1 MKPHLELY
9 DHLEEGRLSPSV
21 RDALSWALEACLPA
35 VLALPE
41 GPVPVLSGLD
51 GVEISVVDDEV
62 IRDVHA
68 RFLNDPTVT
77 DVITFPH
84 GDGMGEI
91 IVSYDTA
98 VRQASEFNEPVFRE
112 LFRYMVHGLL
122 HLHGYIDTEPEER
135 ELMFSRQEPLVQEFG
150 AALAGMSSP
159 DNRCPGG

>member
-9 DHLEEGRLSPSV
+9 DHLEERGLNPSV
-21 RDALSWALEACLPA
+21 ADALSCALEACLPA

-41 GPVPVLSGLD
+41 GPVPALSGLD
-51 GVEISVVDDEV
+51 EVEISVVDDEV

-68 RFLNDPTVT
+68 RFLNDPTAT

-98 VRQASEFNEPVFRE
+98 IRQATEFNEPVFRE

-135 ELMFSRQEPLVQEFG
+135 ERMFSLQEPLVQEFG
-150 AALAGMSSP
+150 AVLAGISFP
-159 DNRCPGG
+159 GNR

>member
-9 DHLEEGRLSPSV
+9 DHLEKGRLSPSV
-21 RDALSWALEACLPA
+21 AEALNGALVACLPA

-41 GPVPVLSGLD
+41 GSVPVLSGLD
-51 GVEISVVDDEV
+51 EVEISVVDDEA

-84 GDGMGEI
+84 GDGVGEI

-98 VRQASEFNEPVFRE
+98 IRQAAEFHEPVYRE

-135 ELMFSRQEPLVQEFG
+135 ERMFSRQEPLVQEFG

-159 DNRCPGG
+159 GNR

>member
-1 MKPHLELY
+1 MRPHLELY

-21 RDALSWALEACLPA
+21 TEALNSALEACLPA

-41 GPVPVLSGLD
+41 GPVPVLSGLHE
-51 GVEISVVDDEV
+51 VEISVVDDES

-98 VRQASEFNEPVFRE
+98 IRQAAEFKEPVYRE

-135 ELMFSRQEPLVQEFG
+135 ERMFSRQEPLVQEFG
-150 AALAGMSSP
+150 AALAGMSAP
-159 DNRCPGG
+159 DNR

>member
-21 RDALSWALEACLPA
+21 TDALSCALQACLPA

-51 GVEISVVDDEV
+51 EVEISVVDDVV
-62 IRDVHA
+62 IREVHA

-91 IVSYDTA
+91 LVSYDTA
-98 VRQASEFNEPVFRE
+98 IRQASEFNEPVFRE

-135 ELMFSRQEPLVQEFG
+135 ERMFSRQEPLVHEFG
-150 AALAGMSSP
+150 TVLAGLSSP
-159 DNRCPGG
+159 DTP

>member
-9 DHLEEGRLSPSV
+9 NHLEEGRISPSV
-21 RDALSWALEACLPA
+21 METLFSALEGCLPSI
-35 VLALPE
+35 LALPE
-41 GPVPVLSGLD
+41 GPVPVLSGLEE
-51 GVEISVVDDEV
+51 VEISVVDDDV

-68 RFLNDPTVT
+68 RFLDDPTAT

-91 IVSYDTA
+91 IISYDTA
-98 VRQASEFNEPVFRE
+98 IRQAAEFNEPVFRE

-135 ELMFSRQEPLVQEFG
+135 ECMFSRQEPLVNEFG
-150 AALAGMSSP
+150 GKLGGMSSAVS
-159 DNRCPGG
+159 R

>member
-9 DHLEEGRLSPSV
+9 DHLEKDCLGPSV
-21 RDALSWALEACLPA
+21 AEALNGALVACLPA

-51 GVEISVVDDEV
+51 EVEISVVDDEA

-68 RFLNDPTVT
+68 RFLSDPTVT

-84 GDGMGEI
+84 GDGLGEI

-98 VRQASEFNEPVFRE
+98 IRQAGEFHEPVYRE

-135 ELMFSRQEPLVQEFG
+135 ERMFSRQEPLVQEFG
-150 AALAGMSSP
+150 AALAGMSPP
-159 DNRCPGG
+159 DNR

>member
-1 MKPHLELY
+1 MKPRLELY
-9 DHLEEGRLSPSV
+9 NHLEEGCLSPSV
-21 RDALSWALEACLPA
+21 ADTLARALDACLPA

-51 GVEISVVDDEV
+51 EVEISVVDDDV

-98 VRQASEFNEPVFRE
+98 IRQASEFNEPVFRE

-135 ELMFSRQEPLVQEFG
+135 EHMFSRQEPLVREFG
-150 AALAGMSSP
+150 TALAGISFP
-159 DNRCPGG
+159 DNC